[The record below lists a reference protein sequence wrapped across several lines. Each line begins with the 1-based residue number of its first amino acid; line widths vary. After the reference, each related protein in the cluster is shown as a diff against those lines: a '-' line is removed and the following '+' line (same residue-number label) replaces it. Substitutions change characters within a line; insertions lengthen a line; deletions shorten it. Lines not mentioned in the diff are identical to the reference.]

1 MEIVCVRHGR
11 TAWNGNHRFQG
22 HTDVPLDDEGR
33 AQASALAAHLRSEQ
47 FDLAVA
53 SDLSRA
59 RATAEAILAG
69 RELTLELD
77 PDLREMRFG
86 VWEGLTWD
94 EIVAR
99 YPDAGGDNRLRPK
112 LYTPDGGESF
122 DDLTARVR
130 RAYDRIIARLN
141 DGGRA
146 LVVVHA
152 GVLHATLAV
161 LLPPGEV
168 EALGAKF
175 TPAGITRFRRSG
187 ERFELVA
194 MNETA
199 SPLPSAR
206 R

>member
-11 TAWNGNHRFQG
+11 TSWNGKHRFQG

-33 AQASALAAHLRSEQ
+33 AQASALAAHLRGER
-47 FDLAVA
+47 FDFAFS

-59 RATAEAILAG
+59 RTTAEAILAG
-69 RELTLELD
+69 RDLPLELD

-99 YPDAGGDNRLRPK
+99 FPEVGRENAVRPK
-112 LYTPDGGESF
+112 FYTPKGGESF
-122 DDLTARVR
+122 EELTARVR
-130 RAYDRIIARLN
+130 GAYDRIVARMN
-141 DGGRA
+141 GEGRA
-146 LVVVHA
+146 LVVSHA

-161 LLPPGEV
+161 LLPAGEV

-175 TPAGITRFRRSG
+175 TPAGITRFRGNG
-187 ERFELVA
+187 ERWELVA
-194 MNETA
+194 INEAA
-199 SPLPSAR
+199 SPLPVER